1 MHQKKQPQ
9 NWIERLERFHPYETL
24 LYLAMLASGLIF
36 LYLAVAF
43 VATDGGAQLSV
54 SHMPA
59 AFLLSTGVLLLSGY
73 TASKMRFYYR
83 AENLRGLESALRNT
97 LVLGLA
103 FTVLQFAG
111 WRELSAN
118 GIPFTGFPK
127 GSYLYLLSGIH
138 VFHLGGA
145 LFFAVILLI
154 QLGRAQDDGVRQLIL
169 ITNPF
174 EKMKIRL
181 FTFYWLFMDVVW
193 LVLFLLFL
201 TVR

>member
-9 NWIERLERFHPYETL
+9 NWIERLERLLPYETL

-43 VATDGGAQLSV
+43 VVTDGGAQLSV
-54 SHMPA
+54 SRTPA

-73 TASKMRFYYR
+73 TASKMRSYYR
-83 AENLRGLESALRNT
+83 EENLRGLESALRNT
-97 LVLGLA
+97 LVLGIA
-103 FTVLQFAG
+103 FTVLQFGG

-118 GIPFTGFPK
+118 GISFTGFPK

-193 LVLFLLFL
+193 LVLFFLFL
-201 TVR
+201 TAR